1 MARPGPPPKPT
12 RLKALAGN
20 PGRRRLNK
28 REPKPAVKTP
38 ICPTWLSREAQKVW
52 RATVPHL
59 KEMGVLARVDRD
71 ALAAYSQ
78 VYARWKAAEQ
88 FLDRHGP
95 VYPLKDERGNI
106 KCMMAFPQ
114 IAIARSLL
122 QMLRGYQQEFGLTPS
137 ARSRLEVEPP
147 QEMTPFD
154 EFLARGRQIAGRR
167 VRRGAG

>member
-12 RLKALAGN
+12 RLKVLAGN

-28 REPKPAVKTP
+28 REPKPSAKAPV
-38 ICPTWLSREAQKVW
+38 CPTWLSPEAQKVW
-52 RATVPHL
+52 RSTVPLL
-59 KEMGVLARVDRD
+59 KDMGVLARVDRD
-71 ALAAYSQ
+71 ALTAYCQ
-78 VYARWKAAEQ
+78 VFARWKAAEE

-106 KCMMAFPQ
+106 KCMMPFPQ
-114 IAIARSLL
+114 VAIARSLL

-147 QEMTPFD
+147 REPNAFD
-154 EFLARGRQIAGRR
+154 EFLERGRQIAGRR
-167 VRRGAG
+167 ARRGAG